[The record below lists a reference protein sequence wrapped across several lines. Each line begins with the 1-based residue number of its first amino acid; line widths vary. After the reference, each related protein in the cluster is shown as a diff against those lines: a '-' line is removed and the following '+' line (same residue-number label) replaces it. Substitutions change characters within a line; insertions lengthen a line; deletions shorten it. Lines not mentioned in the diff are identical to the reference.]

1 MARIVVLG
9 AGICGLAA
17 GMTLR
22 RDGHDVTVLE
32 RDSESAPASVEDA
45 CEHWSRG
52 GVAQFHL
59 PHFLQPRGRIVL
71 EEMLPDVLPALEAA
85 GGLRFDAL
93 QRLLPLIPDPS
104 PRDGD
109 ERFQTITARR
119 PALEQV
125 LGRAAEAELGLEIR
139 RGVAVSELV
148 IRPHDG
154 VPHVTGVRTAS
165 GRELRADLVVDAM
178 GRRSQLPRWL
188 AQAGVA
194 PIHEEVED
202 SGYIYYTRFFRG
214 RDGQTPEFRAPP
226 VTPIGTFSLLTIPSD
241 NDTWSI
247 VVVTSAG
254 DAPLKRLRDPSLW
267 TALVAACPRHQHWLD
282 GDPITDVVAMG
293 GVTDRYRRF
302 NPDGRVLVTGFAA
315 VGDAWACTNPTNGRG
330 MSLGLLHVGRLGD
343 VVRTHLEDRREF
355 AEVWDA
361 VTEAELTPWYREN
374 VEEDRLRVSEIEAL
388 RNGREP
394 EPPSTSSAIFHRAL
408 AVAAGRDPDAL
419 RVALDARGC
428 VVPLR
433 DALAKPDLVA
443 RILQIAREC
452 DRPPLAG
459 PNRVQLLELLN
470 RRSKLRDGRVHVRDR
485 GGDIAPYARCENR
498 ESAA

>member
-32 RDSESAPASVEDA
+32 RDPEPAPASAQDA
-45 CEHWSRG
+45 WERWSRD
-52 GVAQFHL
+52 GVGQFRL
-59 PHFLQPRGRIVL
+59 PHLLQPRGRIVL
-71 EEMLPDVLPALEAA
+71 EEMLPDVLPPLEAA
-85 GGLRFDAL
+85 GGLRFDPL
-93 QRLLPLIPDPS
+93 RVLLPLIGGGTPCDA
-104 PRDGD
+104 D

-119 PALEQV
+119 PVLEQI
-125 LGRAAEAELGLEIR
+125 LGRAAESEPGLEVR

-148 IRPHDG
+148 VQTYDG
-154 VPHVTGVRTAS
+154 IPHVSGVRTDS
-165 GRELRADLVVDAM
+165 GHELQAELVIDAM

-188 AQAGVA
+188 GQAGIGPV
-194 PIHEEVED
+194 HEEVED
-202 SGYIYYTRFFRG
+202 SGYLYYTRFFRG
-214 RDGQTPEFRAPP
+214 RDGHMPEFSAPP

-241 NDTWSI
+241 GDTWSV

-254 DAPLKRLRDPSLW
+254 DTPLKHLRDPGLW
-267 TALVAACPRHQHWLD
+267 TALLAACPRHQHWLD

-302 NPDGRVLVTGFAA
+302 NPGRLVVTGVAS

-330 MSLGLLHVGRLGD
+330 MSLGLMHVQRLRD

-355 AEVWDA
+355 AEVWDG
-361 VTEAELTPWYREN
+361 VTEAQLTPWYREN
-374 VEEDRLRVSEIEAL
+374 VDEDRLRMSEIEAL

-394 EPPSTSSAIFHRAL
+394 DAPSTPSAVFRQAL
-408 AVAAGRDPDAL
+408 ASAATRDPGAL
-419 RVALDARGC
+419 RVALDARAC
-428 VVPLR
+428 LTPLR

-443 RILQIAREC
+443 RVLEIAQKCEP
-452 DRPPLAG
+452 PPLAG
-459 PNRVQLLELLN
+459 PDRGQLLELLGTSTATRGK
-470 RRSKLRDGRVHVRDR
+470 RRSAGHKGWRPPQRT
-485 GGDIAPYARCENR
+485 ACPM
-498 ESAA
+498 